1 MYISRQRKERN
12 RMLKIALVCQ
22 HGASTGICV
31 EKMKQAA
38 AKDNIEC
45 IIAAYP
51 DSEMGTLVQ
60 LADCILLGPQVGF
73 KKNTFIEKYPE
84 AAERIMVIPA
94 MDFGMM
100 NGEKILKDAL
110 NLIEGGK
117 SNG

>member
-1 MYISRQRKERN
+1 
-12 RMLKIALVCQ
+12 MLKIALVCQ

-45 IIAAYP
+45 TIAAYP
-51 DSEMGTLVQ
+51 DSEM
-60 LADCILLGPQVGF
+60 
-73 KKNTFIEKYPE
+73 FIEKYPE